1 MKKFLVITLS
11 ALLFASCASQKRALY
26 LQDLDTDAVAKIS
39 EGYQIK
45 LKPHDRLTVVVNSRY
60 PELAA
65 PFNTATSLN
74 SLTGIPIDGTRYS
87 STSAT
92 NLQVRT
98 IDSEGMLEMPIIGK
112 IACAGKT
119 REEVAEE
126 IARLIREGGHIS
138 DPTVNIQFADMTV
151 TIVGDVS
158 KPGRYNI
165 TTDRLSLFDALSMA
179 GDLTIFGQRKDVT
192 VIREENGVRSSA
204 QLDITSQ
211 EIFSSPYYYIQQND
225 IIYVKPN
232 KYKTATGEYNQ
243 NRSFYI
249 SLISTAVSVATLIV
263 TITKL

>member
-1 MKKFLVITLS
+1 MKKLLIIAFS
-11 ALLFASCASQKRALY
+11 ALLMASCASQKRALY
-26 LQDLDTDAVAKIS
+26 LQDLDTTAVAKIADS
-39 EGYQIK
+39 YQIR

-65 PFNTATSLN
+65 PFNTASSMN
-74 SLTGIPIDGTRYS
+74 SLTGTPIDGNHYTS
-87 STSAT
+87 STNS
-92 NLQVRT
+92 LQVRT

-112 IACAGKT
+112 VACAGKT
-119 REEVAEE
+119 REEVAAE
-126 IARLIREGGHIS
+126 IARMIKEGGHLS
-138 DPTVNIQFADMTV
+138 DPTVNIQFTDMAV

-165 TTDRLSLFDALSMA
+165 TTDRLSLLDALAMA

-192 VIREENGVRSSA
+192 VIREENGLRTSA
-204 QLDITSQ
+204 TLDLTSQ
-211 EIFSSPYYYIQQND
+211 EIFSSPYFYIQQND
-225 IIYVKPN
+225 VVYVKPN

-249 SLISTAVSVATLIV
+249 SLVSTAVSVATLIV